1 MQKHL
6 IIAVAILAGLLVLA
20 LLTRMAG
27 RHMRGEAIMPYRYV
41 LAGAVTIAV
50 MLAGGLLLETGSG
63 VPDMSYQPAYIED
76 GQIKPGKFKEN

>member
-1 MQKHL
+1 MRKYL

-41 LAGAVTIAV
+41 IAGGVSIAV
-50 MLAGGLLLETGSG
+50 LLAGGLLLETGSG
-63 VPDMSYQPAYIED
+63 APEMSYQPAYIAD
-76 GQIKPGKFKEN
+76 GKIKPGKFKEN

>member
-1 MQKHL
+1 LRKYL

-27 RHMRGEAIMPYRYV
+27 RHIRGEAITPYRYV
-41 LAGAVTIAV
+41 IAGAVSIAV
-50 MLAGGLLLETGSG
+50 LLAGGLLLETGSG
-63 VPDMSYQPAYIED
+63 APEMSYQPAYIEG